1 MSSKLILE
9 VKKMLLEIKNLRVH
23 YERVEV
29 VKGISLNVED
39 GSIVSLIG
47 ANGAGKSTVLRT
59 LIGLKQPSEGE
70 IRFLDGRIDGLKP
83 AKIVKAGIALV
94 PEGGRI
100 FTKLT
105 VAENLGTG
113 AYLRRDREKVKD
125 DYERVFRH
133 FPILK
138 QRSKQKAGTLSGG
151 ERQML
156 AFGRALM
163 NGPKLLVLDEPS
175 LGLSPILVK
184 TIFGIIRTISR
195 EGVTILLVEQNAK
208 MALNLADYVYVF
220 ETGNI
225 VAEGSAQDLADSQ
238 EVKKAY
244 LGG

>member
-1 MSSKLILE
+1 M
-9 VKKMLLEIKNLRVH
+9 MLLEIKSLKVH

-29 VKGISLNVED
+29 VKGISLQVEE
-39 GSIVSLIG
+39 GRIVSLIG
-47 ANGAGKSTVLRT
+47 ANGAGKSTVLKT
-59 LIGLKQPSEGE
+59 LMGLKLPSEGE
-70 IRFLDGRIDGLKP
+70 IWFQGKRIDGIKP
-83 AKIVKAGIALV
+83 AGIVKGGIALV

-100 FTKLT
+100 FSKLT
-105 VAENLGTG
+105 VSENLKSG
-113 AYLRRDREKVKD
+113 AYMRRDREKVET
-125 DYERVFRH
+125 DYNRVFRH

-138 QRSKQKAGTLSGG
+138 ERLKQKAGTMSGG

-184 TIFGIIRTISR
+184 TIFDIILTINQ

-208 MALNLADYVYVF
+208 MALDMADYVYVF
-220 ETGNI
+220 ETGEI
-225 VAEGSAQDLADSQ
+225 VAEGPAKDLAASE

>member
-1 MSSKLILE
+1 
-9 VKKMLLEIKNLRVH
+9 MLLEIRNLRVH

-29 VKGISLNVED
+29 VKGISLEVEE

-47 ANGAGKSTVLRT
+47 ANGAGKSTLLRT
-59 LIGLKQPSEGE
+59 LTGLKHPSAGE
-70 IRFLDGRIDGLKP
+70 IWFQDRRIDGSKP
-83 AKIVKAGIALV
+83 ARIVKAGISLV

-100 FTKLT
+100 FSKLT

-113 AYLRRDREKVKD
+113 AYLRRDKEKVQN
-125 DYERVFRH
+125 DYERILGH

-138 QRSKQKAGTLSGG
+138 QRTKQKAGTLSGG

-156 AFGRALM
+156 AFGRAMM

-184 TIFGIIRTISR
+184 TIFGIIRAISR

-220 ETGNI
+220 ETGKI
-225 VAEGSAQDLADSQ
+225 VAEGSAGDLAASE
-238 EVKKAY
+238 EVKRAY

>member
-1 MSSKLILE
+1 
-9 VKKMLLEIKNLRVH
+9 MLLEIKNLRVH

-29 VKGISLNVED
+29 VKGISLQVEE

-47 ANGAGKSTVLRT
+47 ANGAGKSTVLRS
-59 LIGLKQPSEGE
+59 LMGLKHPSSGE
-70 IRFLDGRIDGLKP
+70 IQFRDKRIDGLKP
-83 AKIVKAGIALV
+83 ANIVKTGIALV

-100 FTKLT
+100 FSKLT
-105 VAENLGTG
+105 VAENLRTG

-125 DYERVFRH
+125 DYRRVFMH
-133 FPILK
+133 FPILE
-138 QRSKQKAGTLSGG
+138 QRAKQKAGTMSGG

-163 NGPKLLVLDEPS
+163 NGPKLLLLDEPS

-184 TIFGIIRTISR
+184 TIFRIIRTINQ

-208 MALNLADYVYVF
+208 MAFDLADYVFVF
-220 ETGNI
+220 ETGEI
-225 VAEGSAQDLADSQ
+225 VAEGPAMDLASSE

>member
-1 MSSKLILE
+1 
-9 VKKMLLEIKNLRVH
+9 MLLEIEDLHVH
-23 YERVEV
+23 YGPIEV
-29 VKGISLNVED
+29 VKGVSLKAAE

-47 ANGAGKSTVLRT
+47 ANGAGKTTVLRA
-59 LIGLKQPSEGE
+59 LSGLKRPTGGQ
-70 IRFLDGRIDGLKP
+70 IRFQGQRIDGWRP
-83 AKIVKAGIALV
+83 ARIVKAGVAQV

-105 VAENLGTG
+105 VAENLKTG
-113 AYLRRDREKVKD
+113 AYLRRDREKLQA
-125 DYERVFRH
+125 DYERVFHH

-138 QRSKQKAGTLSGG
+138 ERAGQKAGTMSGG

-163 NGPKLLVLDEPS
+163 NGPRLLALDEPS
-175 LGLSPILVK
+175 LGLSPILV
-184 TIFGIIRTISR
+184 GIIFKIIKAINE

-208 MALNLADYVYVF
+208 MAIESADYLYVF
-220 ETGNI
+220 ETGRI
-225 VAEGSAQDLADSQ
+225 VLEGPSEELRTSE